1 MENSRKR
8 KRETLEAEKCKNTH
22 QAPSGYSSK
31 DEEGDENEEAKGQ
44 TYSGPTECLQAIHAA
59 FKSAPHVSFI
69 GQYELDVDP
78 LKTTKE
84 EVRMVSYE
92 IWRASGY
99 KFRYENRT
107 VKWLTAYQGIP
118 RVHDNPKIATGY
130 KTRYWCCQD
139 EGQRQRSRPSQQEGA
154 VPRDNVGMKRFACQ
168 SRLTITCKLATPEG
182 GVSLKRTIRIAIE
195 HHTAHVPYYDV
206 SVPPG
211 HNKVVDSN
219 IIAQGEHLSAREK
232 VVSEGLQNM
241 LRILDHN
248 NELAS
253 IDWYGHRIR
262 YVDDAMTLLAVCN

>member
-99 KFRYENRT
+99 KFRVSPESMI
-107 VKWLTAYQGIP
+107 IP
-118 RVHDNPKIATGY
+118 RLQLDTKLGTGVVRM
-130 KTRYWCCQD
+130 KASASDQ
-139 EGQRQRSRPSQQEGA
+139 GQAS
-154 VPRDNVGMKRFACQ
+154 KR
-168 SRLTITCKLATPEG
+168 E
-182 GVSLKRTIRIAIE
+182 
-195 HHTAHVPYYDV
+195 PYL
-206 SVPPG
+206 
-211 HNKVVDSN
+211 
-219 IIAQGEHLSAREK
+219 ETMSA
-232 VVSEGLQNM
+232 
-241 LRILDHN
+241 
-248 NELAS
+248 
-253 IDWYGHRIR
+253 
-262 YVDDAMTLLAVCN
+262 